1 MNPRAAE
8 EWSRRSLFNRWT
20 FYLWAVTFTVGLA
33 FMVYVAFHR
42 GIKPML
48 NDPTNLLLLVI
59 YLTTLTHLRQGRPRR
74 KKPPEIIRLN
84 LD

>member
-1 MNPRAAE
+1 MNQRALY
-8 EWSRRSLFNRWT
+8 EWRRRSLFNRWT

-48 NDPTNLLLLVI
+48 DDPTNLLLLVI
-59 YLTTLTHLRQGRPRR
+59 YLTTLTQFGSGRPRR
-74 KKPPEIIRLN
+74 RKPPEIIRLN
-84 LD
+84 LN